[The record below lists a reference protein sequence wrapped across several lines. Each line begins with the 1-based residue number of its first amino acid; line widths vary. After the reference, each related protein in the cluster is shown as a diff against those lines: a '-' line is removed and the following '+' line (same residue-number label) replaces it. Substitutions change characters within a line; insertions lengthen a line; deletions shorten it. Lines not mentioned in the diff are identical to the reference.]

1 MPAPYPLSR
10 DFGDYIEAL
19 EEKVQELQTA
29 VDVLSADLGALT
41 DRVGSAEKVSG
52 QSPVMLPAR
61 VLSGDETS
69 ITVVFDGDFAI
80 ENYTGEVQEWMESLP
95 TTISDIPN
103 VINRPVAPP
112 QGQALHGVQVGSV
125 PGANVGVLDF
135 FESGVMVTFFP
146 PFVAAPAFAK
156 KVDAEFPEG
165 EVFCVVYAKPDL
177 SVECD

>member
-10 DFGDYIEAL
+10 EFGDYIEEL
-19 EEKVQELQTA
+19 EEKVQQLQTV

-41 DRVGSAEKVSG
+41 DRLGSAEKASG
-52 QSPVMLPAR
+52 QSPVMLPAK
-61 VLSGDETS
+61 VTGGDES
-69 ITVVFDGDFAI
+69 SVDVVFDGDFAI

-95 TTISDIPN
+95 TSISNIPN
-103 VINRPVAPP
+103 VINGVVAPP
-112 QGQALHGVQVGSV
+112 PNQALHGVEVGSL

-156 KVDAEFPEG
+156 KVDADFPEG
-165 EVFCVVYAKPDL
+165 EVYCVVYAKPDL
-177 SVECD
+177 TVVCD